1 MIISKQDVPP
11 ESLTGSAFA
20 DSLAK
25 KFASQ
30 GGNPADLFVALAG
43 VVCGK
48 DQKLGADCLMA
59 LEGVIDGGANAE
71 TRVPSV

>member
-1 MIISKQDVPP
+1 MTISKQDAPP
-11 ESLTGSAFA
+11 ESMIGAAFA

-30 GGNPADLFVALAG
+30 GGNPVDLFVALAG

-48 DQKLGADCLMA
+48 DQKLGADCLTA

-71 TRVPSV
+71 TPVPFA